1 MLSSFFYIYEWI
13 ADADAA
19 AVATAVQC
27 VQLIVYI
34 PVGYCCLYF
43 KMNEELKKN
52 SRFVSFFFWYGYSSS
67 SSSIII
73 AYYSGGFHFGR
84 RRRCRCRLHRCEM
97 HPQFHFGYLLLFFL
111 ILLVVSN
118 VKWCDFYEI
127 QQNKQTNKPTVFPVF
142 FP

>member
-43 KMNEELKKN
+43 KMNEEKRRKKF
-52 SRFVSFFFWYGYSSS
+52 SIRIIFFSGTV
-67 SSSIII
+67 I
-73 AYYSGGFHFGR
+73 AAAA
-84 RRRCRCRLHRCEM
+84 
-97 HPQFHFGYLLLFFL
+97 
-111 ILLVVSN
+111 
-118 VKWCDFYEI
+118 
-127 QQNKQTNKPTVFPVF
+127 
-142 FP
+142 